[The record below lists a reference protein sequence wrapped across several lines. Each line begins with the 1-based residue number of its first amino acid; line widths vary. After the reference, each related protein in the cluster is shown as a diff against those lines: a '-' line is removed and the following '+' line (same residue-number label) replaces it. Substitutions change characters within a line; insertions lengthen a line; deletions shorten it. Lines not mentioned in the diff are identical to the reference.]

1 MGKNKRYNGY
11 KAFQYLEP
19 DVDYRSF
26 KLAKTYDRVPEY
38 WVPLSGSEE
47 ERVVSLLGKSIVI
60 SMHEH
65 IGIVT
70 ENIERDF
77 IDYQREGREFIG
89 YEALSKSP
97 LDAVFDDMM
106 DGTAFI
112 TSKEGWKWSDVIND
126 LGMRLSDIAHQNY
139 LIRCERVRDLK
150 HAHETGRLAMI
161 PSMEGAA
168 PIENEAERIEILF
181 GLGVRKLGLT
191 YSESNALGSGRGA
204 GPRDGGLTD
213 FGYDCV
219 KLMNK
224 IGMAIDVSHCSLQT
238 SLDAIEASS
247 QPVMFSHTG
256 VRALYGVNPRG
267 GLPDE
272 AFQAM
277 AEKGGVAGIC
287 AAPHSTWTV
296 NRPEHTIDSFM
307 EHMAYLI
314 DLVGVDYVGAGP
326 DTLYG
331 DHVKLHDVW
340 FNQRGRAISRRR
352 ARREQRTEDPEATK
366 PVRVEYV
373 KGIENPTEGMINVT
387 RWLVKNG
394 YSDTEVMK
402 AIGGNV
408 VRFLEN
414 VWPI

>member
-1 MGKNKRYNGY
+1 MGKNKVYSGY

-19 DVDYRSF
+19 DVDYRRF
-26 KLAKTYDRVPEY
+26 KLAKTDDRVPEY
-38 WVPLSGSEE
+38 WVPLSSVEE
-47 ERVVSLLGKSIVI
+47 KRVDSLLEKSIVI

-89 YEALSKSP
+89 YEALSRSP

-106 DGTAFI
+106 DGTTFI
-112 TSKEGWKWSDVIND
+112 TSKEGWKWSDVISD
-126 LGMRLSDIAHQNY
+126 LGMRLSDIAHQDY
-139 LIRCERVRDLK
+139 LIRCERVKDIK
-150 HAHETGRLAMI
+150 HAHETGRCAMI
-161 PSMEGAA
+161 PSVEGAA

-181 GLGVRKLGLT
+181 GLGVRKLGIT

-224 IGMAIDVSHCSLQT
+224 IGMAIDISHCSLQT
-238 SLDAIEASS
+238 ALDTMEASS
-247 QPVMFSHTG
+247 KPVMFSHTG
-256 VRALYGVNPRG
+256 AKALYGPNPRG
-267 GLPDE
+267 GFPDE

-287 AAPHSTWTV
+287 AAPHSTWTAKT
-296 NRPEHTIDSFM
+296 PEHSIYSFM
-307 EHMAYLI
+307 EHMEYLI
-314 DLVGVDYVGAGP
+314 NLVGIDYVGAGP

-352 ARREQRTEDPEATK
+352 KRMQQRTETPNTVK
-366 PVRVEYV
+366 PVQVDYV

-394 YSDTEVMK
+394 YSDTEIVK
-402 AIGGNV
+402 VIGGNV
-408 VRFLEN
+408 VRFLEE
-414 VWPI
+414 VWPK